1 MRKFNA
7 IRNAVNFGKGKS
19 NMSKFNE
26 SIQVEETTEFQENQ
40 VMEEL
45 NNEQQFTS
53 MAHKRRVERLQESTQ
68 EDKDRYLTKYIRAFK
83 HTDNNWICTIDEH
96 TDPSEYPKFVAAFED
111 KLSDEYHVRRC
122 GTIQRCG
129 EWLVDC
135 LEHHYEVIVP
145 QYDLGNDNF
154 ATRQLE
160 AEDAI
165 DGFAA
170 TRRTSPNVRWRT

>member
-26 SIQVEETTEFQENQ
+26 AIQVEETTQYQENQ
-40 VMEEL
+40 VMQEA
-45 NNEQQFTS
+45 NE
-53 MAHKRRVERLQESTQ
+53 
-68 EDKDRYLTKYIRAFK
+68 DRYLTKYVRAFK

-122 GTIQRCG
+122 GTVKRAG